1 MLNGR
6 VNARVA
12 LAASLV
18 VLAQLAVAGRAAAE
32 TPVVAPLVDS
42 GRLGHPQ
49 RHGHRSLKPFLHH
62 RGADSLARAKEE
74 DRKST
79 RLNSSHGYIS
89 YAVFCLKK
97 KKVFLSESLLLVL
110 VLSRLQCWLLV

>member
-49 RHGHRSLKPFLHH
+49 RHGHRSLKAFLHH
-62 RGADSLARAKEE
+62 RGADSLARSKEE
-74 DRKST
+74 AAIFAPTPST
-79 RLNSSHGYIS
+79 RSINPLVSKIAASSFDR
-89 YAVFCLKK
+89 AR
-97 KKVFLSESLLLVL
+97 LSAP
-110 VLSRLQCWLLV
+110 RWCKD